1 MRFTFEQI
9 RLRARFDKDMHFIFF
24 CQWIDDNKEVVEKG
38 SKKVFSKGEFK
49 VGFVFDKV
57 L

>member
-1 MRFTFEQI
+1 MRYTFEQI